1 MMENYIA
8 VDWGSTHLRAWHI
21 ENGKC
26 INTLNLP
33 CGVTQIAAGE
43 APEIFAR
50 YIAPWRNGSALTVV
64 MAGMIG
70 SEAGWQA
77 VSYLPCPVSLHDI
90 GERLDEVA
98 ENVWIVPGLKL
109 EREGEY
115 NVMRGE
121 ETQLLG
127 AMSLAP
133 ARCYVMPGTHSK
145 WVNVKDGEV
154 VRFDTVMTGEL
165 HHLLLSHSLI
175 GKGLPAQ
182 QQDDS
187 AFIHGLEKG
196 LNLPS
201 LANQLFATRA
211 AWVLGALPKTSVS
224 DALSGLLIGAEV
236 ATLSRQ
242 HQPQQVTLVA
252 SETLSPRYRQAF
264 ACLDIDVTECAAEE
278 AFLAGIGRIIDAR
291 R

>member
-1 MMENYIA
+1 MDNYIA

-33 CGVTQIAAGE
+33 CGVTQLAAGE
-43 APEIFAR
+43 APAMFAQH
-50 YIAPWRNGSALTVV
+50 IAPWRKDQTEPVV

-70 SEAGWQA
+70 SEAGWQ
-77 VSYLPCPVSLHDI
+77 VVGYLPCPVTLHEI
-90 GERLDEVA
+90 GARLHEVA

-109 EREGEY
+109 ERDGEF

-133 ARCYVMPGTHSK
+133 ASCYVMPGTHSK
-145 WVNVKDGEV
+145 WVCVENGSVT
-154 VRFDTVMTGEL
+154 RFDTVMTGEL
-165 HHLLLSHSLI
+165 HHLLLNHSLI

-182 QQDDS
+182 QPDEN
-187 AFIHGLEKG
+187 AFFDGLEKG
-196 LNLPS
+196 LNAPS
-201 LANQLFATRA
+201 LVNSLFSTRA
-211 AWVLGALPKTSVS
+211 AWVLGRLAKTSVS
-224 DALSGLLIGAEV
+224 DTLSGLLIGAEV
-236 ATLSRQ
+236 ATLSRRY
-242 HQPQQVTLVA
+242 QPQAVTLVA
-252 SETLSPRYRQAF
+252 SETLSPRYQQAF
-264 ACLDIDVTECAAEE
+264 SRLNMSVTACAGET
-278 AFLAGIGRIIDAR
+278 AFLQGIGRIIDAR